1 MKLMMVCSSG
11 GHFHTMYQLQPFWS
25 NYERVWV
32 TFYTSTTNATLAD
45 EVTYWAFGPTNRN
58 LTNCLRNFLLAWKI
72 LPRER
77 PDLIVST
84 GAGVAVPFLILGK
97 LFGAQTIFIESITR
111 VKRISLSARLVLPFL
126 NTLYV
131 HWPQLTRHSP
141 KVQLITSYSSSFVE
155 VN

>member
-1 MKLMMVCSSG
+1 M
-11 GHFHTMYQLQPFWS
+11 
-25 NYERVWV
+25 
-32 TFYTSTTNATLAD
+32 
-45 EVTYWAFGPTNRN
+45 TYWAFGPTNRN
-58 LTNCLRNFLLAWKI
+58 LPNCLRNFLLAWRI

-77 PDLIVST
+77 PDLVIST

-97 LFGAQTIFIESITR
+97 IFGAQTIFIESITR
-111 VKRISLSARLVLPFL
+111 VQRISLSAQLTLPFL

-141 KVQLITSYSSSFVE
+141 KVQLINSHSSSFVE